1 MSYFCKFVKN
11 IRPCEQITRAPH
23 SALEGTRTSE
33 GPWNLSF
40 ISFTVN
46 PPLLNGKF
54 IFCLSYNNA
63 EAMNSIAYA
72 GKKT

>member
-1 MSYFCKFVKN
+1 MSYFHKFVKN
-11 IRPCEQITRAPH
+11 IWPREHITSAPH
-23 SALEGTRTSE
+23 SALEGTRASE
-33 GPWNLSF
+33 GPWSLSF

-46 PPLLNGKF
+46 PTLLNGKL